1 MEEEVP
7 VRQAK
12 RGAPVHRI
20 WSDAFDEPDVYSTR
34 IPNNAICKH
43 CKQSVRHHHKT
54 LSVETHVRKCR
65 PIQEDHVGHG
75 RGWPPRLVDGSH
87 RERSQEVDGGR
98 LHKFQEQLVRRRQV
112 TAIGSMPL
120 SRRSST
126 MRWPYITIAQA
137 QASSES
143 KIPISFGLFNWHG
156 RVRDCRHLL
165 ENAVRWESIC
175 LHHKW
180 CMVQHVERAGRQLH
194 GRVPHQIIVSG
205 SRAHWRA
212 SARCGLARLR
222 SKPCHRQSWGHCGRR
237 HHGQYGNQQEGME
250 WTEAEVLKIIL
261 NLQMNTK
268 GPHTLDAIRQS
279 GAIFSFHWRTSLLL
293 I

>member
-165 ENAVRWESIC
+165 EECYQQVKVEVDKVLSAESQFVCITSDAWSNMSNEPVVNYMAVC
-175 LHHKW
+175 LTKSLFLEAVHTEEQAHDADW
-180 CMVQHVERAGRQLH
+180 LSSDLS
-194 GRVPHQIIVSG
+194 RVIDSLGDTV
-205 SRAHWRA
+205 
-212 SARCGLARLR
+212 
-222 SKPCHRQSWGHCGRR
+222 
-237 HHGQYGNQQEGME
+237 
-250 WTEAEVLKIIL
+250 V
-261 NLQMNTK
+261 
-268 GPHTLDAIRQS
+268 
-279 GAIFSFHWRTSLLL
+279 GAITDNTATNRKVWNELKPKYSKLF
-293 I
+293 